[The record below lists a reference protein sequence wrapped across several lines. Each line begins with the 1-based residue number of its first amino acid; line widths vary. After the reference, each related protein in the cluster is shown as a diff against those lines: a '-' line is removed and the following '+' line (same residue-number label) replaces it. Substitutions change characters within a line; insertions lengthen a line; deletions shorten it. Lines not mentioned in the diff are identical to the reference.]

1 MTEKLAAKNKE
12 NIDSLLLPENLRQQ
26 YLKSMGIQ
34 SWFDPSLEV
43 PVNESVTAQVAQK
56 ETVKPVV
63 VDAFAQESLMQVKNH
78 QPESLQESPNPAEA
92 IESLEALSVKISQCE
107 LCELHINRQQAISGE
122 GDANAKVFIII
133 DAPIDDSGGDSW
145 GDSGVDSSGDSAS
158 ENALF
163 NVADKLMLQ
172 AMLQAI
178 GCQLSSVFITS
189 LVKCRPAEQRA
200 PQTSEMICCDD
211 HLSAQIKLI
220 QPDVILVL
228 GEQASQQLLVSQ
240 KSLTD
245 LRLRHH
251 KHLGIAVYASY
262 HPRDMFNSAQTKR
275 KVWADLLQI
284 KQHI

>member
-1 MTEKLAAKNKE
+1 MTEKLVTE
-12 NIDSLLLPENLRQQ
+12 DIDSSLLPENLRQQ

-43 PVNESVTAQVAQK
+43 PVNESVIAQLALK
-56 ETVKPVV
+56 ETVAPVP
-63 VDAFAQESLMQVKNH
+63 VDAFAQESLTQVKNH
-78 QPESLQESPNPAEA
+78 QPESLQESLNPAEA

-133 DAPIDDSGGDSW
+133 DAPIGDSW
-145 GDSGVDSSGDSAS
+145 GDSGGDRSGNSAS
-158 ENALF
+158 QNALF
-163 NVADKLMLQ
+163 NVADKQMLQ

-189 LVKCRPAEQRA
+189 LVKCMPAEQRA

-220 QPDVILVL
+220 QPDVILLL

>member
-1 MTEKLAAKNKE
+1 MTESLATKTRE
-12 NIDSLLLPENLRQQ
+12 ESLLPEDLRQQ

-34 SWFDPSLEV
+34 SWFDPLLV
-43 PVNESVTAQVAQK
+43 LPAKESVITQVAPN
-56 ETVKPVV
+56 EIVEAAPVEASKQASV
-63 VDAFAQESLMQVKNH
+63 TQINNH
-78 QPESLQESPNPAEA
+78 QPESLQQAETPAEA
-92 IESLEALSVKISQCE
+92 IESLAALSVKISQCE

-122 GDANAKVFIII
+122 GNVDAKVFIII
-133 DAPIDDSGGDSW
+133 DAPLN
-145 GDSGVDSSGDSAS
+145 DSAG

-163 NVADKLMLQ
+163 NVADKQMLQ
-172 AMLQAI
+172 AMLRAI

-189 LVKCRPAEQRA
+189 LVKCAPAEQRV

-228 GEQASQQLLVSQ
+228 GELASQQLLVSQ

-262 HPRDMFNSAQTKR
+262 HPRDMYTSAQTKR

-284 KQHI
+284 KQHIT

>member
-1 MTEKLAAKNKE
+1 MTEKLATENKE
-12 NIDSLLLPENLRQQ
+12 SLLLAENLRQQ

-34 SWFDPSLEV
+34 SWFDPSLEA
-43 PVNESVTAQVAQK
+43 PVNKSVTAQLVLK
-56 ETVKPVV
+56 ETVELVV
-63 VDAFAQESLMQVKNH
+63 VDAFAQESLAQVKNH
-78 QPESLQESPNPAEA
+78 QPESLQESVNPAEA

-133 DAPIDDSGGDSW
+133 DAPIDDSW
-145 GDSGVDSSGDSAS
+145 GDSAS

-163 NVADKLMLQ
+163 NVADKQMLQ

-189 LVKCRPAEQRA
+189 LVKCMPPEQRA

-220 QPDVILVL
+220 QPGVILLL

-284 KQHI
+284 KQHIK

>member
-1 MTEKLAAKNKE
+1 MTESLATKTKDGPFLAE
-12 NIDSLLLPENLRQQ
+12 DLRQQ

-43 PVNESVTAQVAQK
+43 PVNEI
-56 ETVKPVV
+56 VV
-63 VDAFAQESLMQVKNH
+63 EESSIAESLAQIKNR
-78 QPESLQESPNPAEA
+78 QPDEILQENTSQTEA
-92 IESLEALSVKISQCE
+92 LESLETLAVKISQCE

-122 GDANAKVFIII
+122 GNADAKVFIII
-133 DAPIDDSGGDSW
+133 DAPLN
-145 GDSGVDSSGDSAS
+145 DSAG

-163 NVADKLMLQ
+163 NVADKQMLQ

-189 LVKCRPAEQRA
+189 LVKCAPAEQRA

-228 GEQASQQLLVSQ
+228 GEPASQQLLVSQ

-262 HPRDMFNSAQTKR
+262 HPRDMYNSAQTKR

-284 KQHI
+284 KQHIK